1 MADLHPADPPDSE
14 TNSQTDAGHAGRDP
28 GASEPVIFTIA
39 GLREGAIAILP
50 FAVGAILFGMLCGL
64 MAATAGLSS
73 LEAGLM
79 SATVFAGAS
88 QFFALDQ
95 MIDGASAAAIVLA
108 TFAINARHLLMGAAI
123 APWLR
128 PLGRPRDVLCAFF
141 MTDENWGLSMARMRA
156 GGRDAGFYMGGGL
169 VLFVLWISATVMGT
183 LSGALIPDPAMYGL
197 DFMAVAMFLALLA
210 MFWRGRST
218 LLPWLVAAGAAV
230 AAGFVLPAGW
240 PVFAGG
246 LAGALAGAVF
256 GPSDDTDD
264 QSQGRSSDE

>member
-1 MADLHPADPPDSE
+1 MADRHPAEPTDSRTDSE
-14 TNSQTDAGHAGRDP
+14 TDAGSKGCGPAPH
-28 GASEPVIFTIA
+28 EPVVFT
-39 GLREGAIAILP
+39 GSGVREGAVAILP

-73 LEAGLM
+73 VEAALM

-128 PLGRPRDVLCAFF
+128 PLGRPGDVVCAFF
-141 MTDENWGLSMARMRA
+141 MTDENWGLSMARMRS
-156 GGRDAGFYMGGGL
+156 GGRDAGYYMGGGL

-183 LSGALIPDPAMYGL
+183 LSGALIPDPAIYGL

-210 MFWRGRST
+210 MFWRGRAT
-218 LLPWLVAAGAAV
+218 LLPWLVAAVAAI

-246 LAGALAGAVF
+246 LAGALAGAVL
-256 GPSDDTDD
+256 GPSGETED
-264 QSQGRSSDE
+264 RPDE